1 MNKESSRSHSVFI
14 LKIMT
19 TESKNGTKSVRTSRF
34 NLIDLAG
41 SERQKSAKTAGK
53 ELKEA
58 SAINKSL
65 SALGNVINALVDN
78 ANGKERHI
86 HYRDSK
92 LTFLLKDSLGGNS
105 KTCIITNIS
114 PAGKNRCAHT
124 RRYSCDVVWW
134 LTSGRCGQ

>member
-1 MNKESSRSHSVFI
+1 M
-14 LKIMT
+14 
-19 TESKNGTKSVRTSRF
+19 RTSRF

-124 RRYSCDVVWW
+124 RGYSCDVVWW

>member
-1 MNKESSRSHSVFI
+1 M
-14 LKIMT
+14 
-19 TESKNGTKSVRTSRF
+19 RTSRF

-114 PAGKNRCAHT
+114 PAGKNRCAQPPRTHPQIFLLRCRVMADERSVRAV
-124 RRYSCDVVWW
+124 RR
-134 LTSGRCGQ
+134 R